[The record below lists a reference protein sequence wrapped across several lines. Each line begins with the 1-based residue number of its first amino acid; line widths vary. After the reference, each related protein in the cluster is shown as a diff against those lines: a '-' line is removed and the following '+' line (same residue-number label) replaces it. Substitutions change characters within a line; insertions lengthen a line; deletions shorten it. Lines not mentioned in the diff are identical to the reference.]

1 MDSQSSYLIG
11 YRIERTQNSAARGI
25 LCTSKYDRITPTL
38 NYLHWLPVKP
48 RFKFKLLLLKQ
59 KKGVEWI
66 SSKLFLVYKNFDIVP
81 LMCTAHCWSSSG
93 HDVYWPCTVITST
106 TTVGDH
112 SALRVSLSRLVMI
125 GKLYYM
131 EKFLIVE
138 RCGNRAAICACCVIL
153 FLSKVHLLC

>member
-59 KKGVEWI
+59 KK
-66 SSKLFLVYKNFDIVP
+66 K
-81 LMCTAHCWSSSG
+81 
-93 HDVYWPCTVITST
+93 
-106 TTVGDH
+106 
-112 SALRVSLSRLVMI
+112 ALNGLAPSYFWYI
-125 GKLYYM
+125 KT
-131 EKFLIVE
+131 LI
-138 RCGNRAAICACCVIL
+138 
-153 FLSKVHLLC
+153 